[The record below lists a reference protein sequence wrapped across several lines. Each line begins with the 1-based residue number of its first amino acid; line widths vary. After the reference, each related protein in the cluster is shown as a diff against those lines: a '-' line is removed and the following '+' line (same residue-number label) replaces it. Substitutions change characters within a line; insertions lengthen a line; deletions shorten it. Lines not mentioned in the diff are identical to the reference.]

1 MKLIFKEQQYQL
13 EAVENTVNVFN
24 GQPNSGMLEYV
35 IDEGKTY
42 VIQDGKKVLVPYL
55 DLDTAGF
62 KNSDIVLT
70 RNQILENI
78 HKVQT
83 KSNIK
88 LSNDLINKLGHCQ
101 LDIEMETGTGKTYVY
116 TRTIF
121 ELNRRYGWSKFIV
134 VVPSIAIR
142 EGVSQSL
149 SFTED
154 HFMEIYGKKIRHF
167 IYDSDNLS
175 VIDTEFSQS
184 NEICVMIINTQSFN
198 TMKENA
204 NNKAARIINSEREE
218 FGYRKPINVIA
229 ANRPIVILD
238 EPQKMGGPATQAS
251 LERFKPLFTLNYSA
265 THKETHNPI
274 YVLDAL
280 DAYNKK
286 LVKKIEVIGFEL
298 KNLHGTDKYVYLEDI
313 ILSHNDAPKARLGF
327 EVQAKSTGRINRVF
341 KNLKEGDSLFNESNE
356 LEQYRDFTI
365 SDIHVDSNNAAYS
378 FVEFSNGRK
387 LYMKDIIGDVT
398 AEHKARIQIRETI
411 KAHFKKESI
420 LFHNR
425 IKTLSLFFLDE
436 VANYRKYND
445 EGEQVLG
452 RYGEIFEE
460 EYENILKESQDLFD
474 PDYMAYLR
482 SISVHDTHSGYFSID
497 KKGHAK
503 NSELRRGSDITD
515 DIDAYELILKN
526 KSALLDIKRPER
538 FIFSHSALREGWDN
552 PNVFQICALR
562 QSNSVSQKRQEVG
575 RGLRICV
582 NGNGERMD
590 ADFLGDDVHNIN
602 KLTVIASEDYA
613 SFVSDLQTKIKEDL
627 YDRPTKANL
636 NLFKDTFLF
645 TEAGEK
651 VYISE
656 DDAQEIIFQLRTN
669 GYITKNGDVTDKF
682 REDLKDGKLPS
693 FEDNL
698 KAVSKAIYTRVQT
711 VFDDS
716 VIEKMID
723 NGGKPQTPENKLNS
737 NKNLKE
743 FKELWKR
750 INHKY
755 AYTCKFDSKELIDK
769 SVDVI
774 NEKLDVTQLAYV
786 TTRGEQKETLRK
798 IDYTSG
804 DMMTGSESN
813 TEKLQTA
820 IVSNVRYDL
829 IGKIA
834 QGTTLTRRTITEI
847 LTKICPNQFDKY
859 KANPEEFISKVTE
872 LIREQKSSIIVEHIE
887 YNQIEG
893 SYDLDIFTQEKH
905 TSMDKAFK
913 ARKSILNYVFT
924 DGNAENSVERKFVNA
939 LDTNEEVVVYAKLPK
954 GKNGFFI
961 PTPMGN
967 YSPDWAIAF
976 DEGKVKHIYFVA
988 ETKGSM
994 SSLQLR
1000 QIEQDKIKC
1009 ASKLYE
1015 KIFSDDVQFKFAQVD
1030 SFDKLLE
1037 KAELC

>member
-1 MKLIFKEQQYQL
+1 MKLKFKEQQYQL
-13 EAVENTVNVFN
+13 EAVENTIRVFN
-24 GQPNSGMLEYV
+24 GQPNHGMAEYV
-35 IDEGKTY
+35 IDKGKAY
-42 VIQDGKKVLVPYL
+42 IVQNGKKVAVPHL
-55 DLDTAGF
+55 DFESAGF

-70 RNQILENI
+70 REEILENI
-78 HKVQT
+78 HKVQQE
-83 KSNIK
+83 SNIK
-88 LSNDLINKLGHCQ
+88 LSNDLVDRLGHCQ

-121 ELNRRYGWSKFIV
+121 ELNAHYGWSKFII

-149 SFTED
+149 NFTED
-154 HFMEIYGKKIRHF
+154 HFMEIFGKKIRHF
-167 IYDSDNLS
+167 IYDSNNLT
-175 VIDTEFSQS
+175 VLDTEFSQS
-184 NEICVMIINTQSFN
+184 NEICVMIINTQAFN

-204 NNKAARIINSEREE
+204 NNKAARIINDYREE
-218 FGYRKPINVIA
+218 FGYRKPIDVIA
-229 ANRPIVILD
+229 ANRPIIILD
-238 EPQKMGGPATQAS
+238 EPQKMGGAATQAS
-251 LERFKPLFTLNYSA
+251 LARFKPLFTLNYSA
-265 THKETHNPI
+265 THKEAHNPI

-286 LVKKIEVIGFEL
+286 LVKKIEVVGFEL

-327 EVQAKSTGRINRVF
+327 EVQSKSTGKISRVF
-341 KNLKEGDSLFNESNE
+341 KNLYEQDSLYYESNQ

-365 SDIHVDSNNAAYS
+365 SDIHVDTNNAAFSY
-378 FVEFSNGRK
+378 VEFSNGRK
-387 LYMKDIIGDVT
+387 LFVKDIIGDVT

-411 KAHFKKESI
+411 RAHFRKEST
-420 LFHNR
+420 LFHEG

-436 VANYRKYND
+436 VSHYRQYND

-460 EYENILKESQDLFD
+460 EYMIALNEAQNMFD
-474 PDYMAYLR
+474 PEYMSYLG
-482 SISVHDTHSGYFSID
+482 SIGVHNTHTGYFSID
-497 KKGHAK
+497 KRGHAK
-503 NSELRRGSDITD
+503 NSELRRGTDITD

-526 KSALLDIKRPER
+526 KQALLDINRPER

-582 NGNGERMD
+582 NSKGERMD
-590 ADFLGDDVHNIN
+590 AELLGEEVHKIN
-602 KLTVIASEDYA
+602 KLTVIASEGYA
-613 SFVSDLQTKIKEDL
+613 SFVSDLQSKIKEDL
-627 YDRPTKANL
+627 YDRPTKADL

-651 VYISE
+651 IHISE
-656 DDAQEIIFQLRTN
+656 ADAQEIIVQLRMN
-669 GYITKNGDVTDKF
+669 GYISKKGEVTDKF
-682 REDLKDGKLPS
+682 REDLKSGTLPL

-698 KAVSKAIYTRVQT
+698 APVSKAIYTRVQAI
-711 VFDDS
+711 FDDS

-723 NGGKPQTPENKLNS
+723 NGGKPQTPKNNLND
-737 NKNLKE
+737 NTQLEE
-743 FKELWKR
+743 FKKLWKR

-755 AYTCKFDSKELIDK
+755 AYTCQFSSEELIDK
-769 SVDVI
+769 CVEVI
-774 NEKLDVTQLAYV
+774 NQKLEVAQLSYT
-786 TTRGEQKETLRK
+786 TTRGIQKDALRK
-798 IDYTSG
+798 VDFTGG
-804 DMMTGSESN
+804 DMMDKVKSR
-813 TEKLQTA
+813 TELLQTA
-820 IVSNVRYDL
+820 IVSNVRYDV

-834 QGTTLTRRTITEI
+834 QGTTLTRRTVATI
-847 LTKICPNQFDKY
+847 LSKISPKKFSFY
-859 KANPEEFISKVTE
+859 KANPEEFISQV
-872 LIREQKSSIIVEHIE
+872 IQFICEQKSSIIVEHIE

-905 TSMDKAFK
+905 TTMDKAFK
-913 ARKSILNYVFT
+913 AKKSIMDYVFT
-924 DGNAENSVERKFVNA
+924 DGTAEDSVERKFVKA
-939 LDTNEEVVVYAKLPK
+939 LDDNEEIVVYAKLPK
-954 GKNGFFI
+954 GSNGFYI
-961 PTPMGN
+961 PTPMGK

-1000 QIEQDKIKC
+1000 PIEQDKIKC
-1009 ASKLYE
+1009 AEKLY
-1015 KIFSDDVQFKFAQVD
+1015 KKMFSNDIQFKFAQVD
-1030 SFDKLLE
+1030 SFEKLLKE
-1037 KAELC
+1037 AELC